1 MHAGYDIVI
10 RNWRVR
16 AGEIDLI
23 SSRSGVIVFAEVKT
37 RATDAFGDPATAV
50 TASKQARLRRLAAQ
64 WLAESGVHGVDLRFD
79 VVSVLGVRVRV
90 IEAAF

>member
-1 MHAGYDIVI
+1 
-10 RNWRVR
+10 
-16 AGEIDLI
+16 
-23 SSRSGVIVFAEVKT
+23 VIVFAEVKT
-37 RATDAFGDPATAV
+37 RATDAFGDPSTAV

-64 WLAESGVHGVDLRFD
+64 WLAESGVHAVDLRFD

>member
-1 MHAGYDIVI
+1 MA
-10 RNWRVR
+10 RNWRVK

-23 SSRSGVIVFAEVKT
+23 LSRANLVVFAEVKT
-37 RATDAFGDPATAV
+37 RANDNFGDPSSAV
-50 TASKQARLRRLAAQ
+50 GPAKQARLRRLAVA
-64 WLAESGVHGVDLRFD
+64 WLATSGLHGVDLRFD